1 MERTEA
7 AGKIAHQETVVLD
20 LGGMTCS
27 SCAARIEK
35 ALHGVP
41 GVTSAA
47 VNFAT
52 EQAHVRFEPSRTR
65 PDDLLRAVEAG

>member
-1 MERTEA
+1 MGSSDR
-7 AGKIAHQETVVLD
+7 QETVVLD
-20 LGGMTCS
+20 LEGMTCS

-35 ALHGVP
+35 ALQGVP

-52 EQAHVRFEPSRTR
+52 EQAHVRFELSRTR
-65 PDDLLRAVEAG
+65 PDDLLRAVAGLSLIHI